1 MNFLLS
7 RTGNLE
13 ILYLCL
19 GNGWSNGWDIFL
31 VLFCSESPSTSVFLL
46 YIVGC
51 LRISVS
57 GLLGLDMVKL
67 SAKCVKP
74 GSFYI
79 KLML

>member
-1 MNFLLS
+1 M
-7 RTGNLE
+7 GH
-13 ILYLCL
+13 
-19 GNGWSNGWDIFL
+19 FL
-31 VLFCSESPSTSVFLL
+31 VLFYSESPSTSVFLL

-57 GLLGLDMVKL
+57 GLLGLDMVEL